1 MLGLELARRFYFEAV
16 LPIVEATCPGLVH
29 SAARIGRGSEV
40 LGFDDDVSQDH
51 DWGPRLELF
60 LAPADRDR
68 CAERLA
74 GALASELPHSSWA
87 TRPASGSTTTV
98 WVYWSRSKQAI
109 PWRTEWRSSS

>member
-1 MLGLELARRFYFEAV
+1 VR
-16 LPIVEATCPGLVH
+16 PIVEATFPGLVH

-40 LGFDDDVSQDH
+40 LGFDDGVSQDH

-74 GALASELPHSSWA
+74 GALANDLPH
-87 TRPASGSTTTV
+87 RLLRHSTSFGV
-98 WVYWSRSKQAI
+98 DDDGVGLLI
-109 PWRTEWRSSS
+109 EI